1 MDFDKCLG
9 KTANFRSIAGS
20 IHRHH
25 DVTGI
30 YLADATSFPF
40 RGYPSGHALLQATRR
55 VRGATMIVYLF
66 RVQARS
72 EDSAREISW

>member
-1 MDFDKCLG
+1 LTNAGG
-9 KTANFRSIAGS
+9 KPPISGS
-20 IHRHH
+20 IGGSIRRHH
-25 DVTGI
+25 DVTGL
-30 YLADATSFPF
+30 YPGDATSFPF

-55 VRGATMIVYLF
+55 VRGATMIVSLF